1 MSIWTM
7 RNVCIFFFSF
17 KLQSQSCTSAAKK
30 MLLKLVTYF
39 AISCINVSAWMLL
52 GKCGLHFLH
61 IVFGLRFIM
70 SELTKIYHS
79 FLSTS
84 QEHFYI
90 SVCGQ
95 GNWGAVHLLAATLHK
110 HRNTLQ
116 GFMNIEHIAH
126 VHHSDKHVKIICLY
140 RSNTIST

>member
-1 MSIWTM
+1 M

-17 KLQSQSCTSAAKK
+17 KLQPQSCTSAAKK
-30 MLLKLVTYF
+30 MLLKIVTNL

-52 GKCGLHFLH
+52 EKCGLHFLH

-110 HRNTLQ
+110 QKYTAGIYEYWMYSPCASFRQTCKNH
-116 GFMNIEHIAH
+116 MSIY
-126 VHHSDKHVKIICLY
+126 C